1 MHPQHLVSASGATR
15 LFGGLLLGW
24 LLTGGI
30 FVLMLLALPGLELAA
45 SLQSARMFVQDAWL
59 FIETNLRASILP
71 FTAVLLVWLTQFARL
86 RQLLGDE
93 DPSFARIVRTEQAL
107 EQCTGLFFGIGV
119 VWTAIGMRDALLFAL
134 GDQDLVQSQS
144 AFSVL
149 QRLVDGGILLA
160 LSTTIVGAVGGY
172 LMRIAKSV
180 FLGSGLVC
188 LYMAEAGRP
197 DREQLESLQRIE
209 RKLSALDRGGNERKG
224 QT

>member
-1 MHPQHLVSASGATR
+1 MNGSGGVR
-15 LFGGLLLGW
+15 LFGGLLMGW
-24 LLTGGI
+24 LLTGGA
-30 FVLMLLALPGLELAA
+30 FVLLVLALPGLEFAVL
-45 SLQSARMFVQDAWL
+45 LQSARVIVQDAWR
-59 FIETNLRASILP
+59 FASSNLKGSILP
-71 FTAVLLVWLTQFARL
+71 FTLVLLVWMTQFARL
-86 RQLLGDE
+86 RHLLGDE
-93 DPSFARIVRTEQAL
+93 DPSFASIVRTEQAL
-107 EQCTGLFFGIGV
+107 EQCAGLFFGIGV

-134 GDQDLVQSQS
+134 GDQGLVQSQS

-197 DREQLESLQRIE
+197 DREQLELLQRIE
-209 RKLSALDRGGNERKG
+209 RKLSAPGRGSPDSQGEM
-224 QT
+224 